1 MGSRSTP
8 STMAAHEGGERCR
21 GAVLLVERREAAA
34 DIEPVEH
41 HAGPG
46 DQLADLGQ
54 RGRVRLRRRRLRAD
68 VEGDAELLGGL
79 PGLDQ
84 QARGLGAGNAVLALE
99 RDLAVA
105 RRHGDAHPQD
115 QVAAAA
121 GLLGDLL
128 QLLLAV
134 EGEAAHAELG
144 ERTPDGSS
152 RLDRVHEVEL
162 GAGNGRRVLDLGDRG
177 DVELA
182 DARTVQR
189 AQQEHRAVRFVGVSD
204 VTGKVL
210 EKPPGG
216 LACSVR
222 AQTNNGPIRLP
233 CANQSARS
241 GKPFH
246 LMGPPPVGLDQGAAR
261 TSRSRRVTC
270 SYGK

>member
-1 MGSRSTP
+1 MPSSLAACRALTSRR
-8 STMAAHEGGERCR
+8 AA
-21 GAVLLVERREAAA
+21 
-34 DIEPVEH
+34 
-41 HAGPG
+41 
-46 DQLADLGQ
+46 LAP
-54 RGRVRLRRRRLRAD
+54 RH
-68 VEGDAELLGGL
+68 
-79 PGLDQ
+79 
-84 QARGLGAGNAVLALE
+84 AVLALE

-115 QVAAAA
+115 EVAAAA

-128 QLLLAV
+128 ELVLAV

-144 ERTPDGSS
+144 ERAPDRVA
-152 RLDRVHEVEL
+152 RLDRVHEVQL

-177 DVELA
+177 DVEVA
-182 DARTVQR
+182 DARAVQR
-189 AQQEHRAVRFVGVSD
+189 AQQEHRAVRLVGVSD

-216 LACSVR
+216 FACSMR
-222 AQTNNGPIRLP
+222 AQTNDGPIRLP

-270 SYGK
+270 R